1 MCGEDIGAAGANVI
15 KDSRDSERMK
25 NLYKILRELAQ
36 QNNSVVKEIDTEQN
50 ETNSPQTSKAEAGT
64 YMVFTTQQPS
74 GADAQPFTRHLKH
87 ASAII
92 PSGQ

>member
-1 MCGEDIGAAGANVI
+1 MCDEDIGAAGANVI

-25 NLYKILRELAQ
+25 NLYEILRELAQ
-36 QNNSVVKEIDTEQN
+36 QNKKEIDTEQN